1 MQIEPG
7 SSLLHYRI
15 VDKIGEGGMGVGWK
29 AVDTTLDRTVA
40 IKVLP
45 QTFREE
51 PERLARFEREAKS
64 LAALNHP
71 NVASLFGLHEFEGA
85 SFITMEFVE
94 GEDLSK
100 RIQRG
105 ALSVEEALPIAIGI
119 AEALVAAH
127 ARGIVHRDLKPAN
140 VLIDTEGVPKVLDF
154 GLAKT
159 AMADTMSSGGGDAS
173 NSPTITSLGTV
184 AGVLLGTAAYMSPE
198 QARGKPVDKR
208 ADTWALGCILYEMLT
223 GSCPFPG
230 ETISDTLASVLKSEP
245 DWEALPAST
254 PSSFVAI
261 LKRSLAKS
269 ARDRWQDAGD
279 LRYELENAAIAEGEV
294 VAPSQR
300 ATGRFG
306 LLALAVTLVGGL
318 ALGLVIAR
326 ALSRPVAAQAD
337 VTAVRTVS
345 EISTEAGI
353 VFGVKAVDIALS
365 PDGSQLAYAGVDSS
379 GRSSLYVRSLS
390 GGRGKQLPGTEGA
403 TQPFWS
409 PDGTQ
414 VAFHTS
420 NSIWRIGL
428 NDPKPQQIAD
438 QGGKSGTWSGDV
450 VLYCAQNVA
459 AVQRVDIST
468 GRQSS
473 LAITAISSD
482 GYGCD
487 SVSFLPDGRHFLLET
502 RDSGREWGVIIAAI
516 DSEEL
521 TKINSLKTNAVYS
534 AGHML
539 FHDGPQL
546 MALQL
551 DPKSYQPVGEPF
563 VVAAPVFELNF
574 PFHGLFTAARDR
586 KRVVY
591 LEGTGES
598 LRTELTWFNRQGEVL
613 ERTGIVGDLYNP
625 ELSRDGRRLLIDV
638 STYETEGDIW
648 LFDLTRGSS
657 RRLTD
662 DPIDESRPMWSPDET
677 VAYFFRVPDLYRMD
691 LTGNSPA
698 ERVLTTGS
706 SLSTSSVSREGL
718 VAYTETIEGENLN
731 DIGYFDPSIGE
742 ATAWLATP
750 ANEREAMFSPDGG
763 WLVYQSDESGRSEVY
778 VDRFPNRGERFQV
791 STDGGTNPR
800 WRADGEEIFFVSSIG
815 EIVAVSVDLSSERRP
830 FGEPVI
836 LFRPKIRRDMYTVDQ
851 TGERFLVVERLDP
864 EIRRAVLI
872 DHWE

>member
-1 MQIEPG
+1 MQIEAG

-15 VDKIGEGGMGVGWK
+15 VDKIGEGGMGVVWK
-29 AVDTTLDRTVA
+29 AIDTTLDRTVA

-159 AMADTMSSGGGDAS
+159 AMADAMSSGGGDAS

-254 PSSFVAI
+254 PSSLVAI
-261 LKRSLAKS
+261 LKRALAKS
-269 ARDRWQDAGD
+269 VRDRWQDAGD
-279 LRYELENAAIAEGEV
+279 LRFELENAALAEGEG
-294 VAPSQR
+294 AALSQS

-306 LLALAVTLVGGL
+306 LLALAAMLVGGL
-318 ALGLVIAR
+318 ALGVVIAR
-326 ALSRPVAAQAD
+326 ALSKPAAAQPD

-414 VAFHTS
+414 VAFHTG

-438 QGGKSGTWSGDV
+438 HGGKSGTWSGDV
-450 VLYCAQNVA
+450 VLYCARNVA

-502 RDSGREWGVIIAAI
+502 RDSGREWGVIIAAL
-516 DSEEL
+516 DSDEL

-586 KRVVY
+586 KRIVY

-598 LRTELTWFNRQGEVL
+598 LQTELTWFNRQGEVL
-613 ERTGIVGDLYNP
+613 ERTGIVGDLYSP
-625 ELSRDGRRLLIDV
+625 ELSRDGRRLLLDV

-677 VAYFFRVPDLYRMD
+677 VAHFFRVPDLYRMD

-698 ERVLTTGS
+698 ERVLTTGN
-706 SLSTSSVSREGL
+706 SLSATSVSREGL
-718 VAYTETIEGENLN
+718 VAYTETVEGQSGN
-731 DIGYFDPSIGE
+731 DIGYFDPAVGE
-742 ATAWLATP
+742 ATTWLATSS
-750 ANEREAMFSPDGG
+750 NEREAAFSPDGG
-763 WLVYQSDESGRSEVY
+763 WMAYQSDESGQSEVY
-778 VDRFPNRGERFQV
+778 VDRFPNRSERFQV

-800 WRADGEEIFFVSSIG
+800 WRADGEEIFFVSPTG
-815 EIVAVSVDLSSERRP
+815 EIVAVSVDLSSDLRP
-830 FGEPVI
+830 FGEPMV